1 MNNENKRIENQL
13 KELIEL
19 STSIQNL
26 LILNISKTDIPH
38 EKIAKSAHMR
48 KEKLY
53 DYIPRKKKT
62 SNNEDKKDG

>member
-1 MNNENKRIENQL
+1 MNNENKNIENQL

-19 STSIQNL
+19 STSIRNL

-38 EKIAKSAHMR
+38 GKIVKAAHMR

-53 DYIPRKKKT
+53 DYIPKQKKMV
-62 SNNEDKKDG
+62 NDKEKDDE